1 MPYKNIEDKQ
11 KHNKEYYEKNKEK
24 RNEYMR
30 KYNQKNREKVNEYNK
45 KYYKEYKLKN
55 PEKIYKLNRIGK
67 WKSRGVISEDYNKLY
82 EYYLSI
88 EECENC
94 CIELNQDE
102 ATRKCLDHCH
112 QTGEFRQI
120 LCKVCNTTRDQKYN
134 ELGQF
139 I

>member
-1 MPYKNIEDKQ
+1 MPYKNIEDKK

-24 RNEYMR
+24 RNEYMK
-30 KYNQKNREKVNEYNK
+30 KYN
-45 KYYKEYKLKN
+45 KEYKLKY
-55 PEKIYKLNRIGK
+55 PEKTTKYARIGK
-67 WKSRGVISEDYNKLY
+67 WRNRGVISEDYNKLY

>member
-1 MPYKNIEDKQ
+1 MPMD
-11 KHNKEYYEKNKEK
+11 KEK

-30 KYNQKNREKVNEYNK
+30 KYN
-45 KYYKEYKLKN
+45 KEYRKKN
-55 PEKIYKLNRIGK
+55 KEKTNKYFRIGH
-67 WKSRGVISEDYNKLY
+67 WKSRGLICEDYNKLY

-94 CIELNQDE
+94 GIQLNQDE
-102 ATRKCLDHCH
+102 ATRKCMDHCH
-112 QTGEFRQI
+112 ETGLFRQI
-120 LCKVCNTTRDQKYN
+120 LCKVCNTMRDKQRN